1 MTAEGAPINRRQK
14 GPYRLPASMLR
25 WQRGHCRTRGRQEK
39 RTRGRHEMKRQAL
52 FFSIFAAAMFTL
64 PAFAADDTSGI
75 TGVRWGQ
82 NAFNFEPMPA
92 GRRPLRETRLLTDGT
107 GNAG

>member
-1 MTAEGAPINRRQK
+1 
-14 GPYRLPASMLR
+14 MLR
-25 WQRGHCRTRGRQEK
+25 WKRGHCRTRGRQEK

-75 TGVRWGQ
+75 TGVRWGK
-82 NAFNFEPMPA
+82 NAFNFEPIPS
-92 GRRPLRETRLLTDGT
+92 GPQPLINTSRHADATC
-107 GNAG
+107 NAVQLYGDYYNHYPSPKSHAVC